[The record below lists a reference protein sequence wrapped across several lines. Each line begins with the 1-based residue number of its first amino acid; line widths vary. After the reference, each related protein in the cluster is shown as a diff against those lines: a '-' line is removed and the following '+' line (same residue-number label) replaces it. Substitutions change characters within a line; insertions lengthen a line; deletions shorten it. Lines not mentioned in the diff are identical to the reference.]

1 MGDCAESGDLCVP
14 QPRCPETRPYSCSD
28 GSCVVAVDLCP
39 LLPSCPSGF
48 YMCSNGKCMETGS
61 LCPTLLTCPPHTVR
75 CLDSSCRL
83 TTNVTLERRSLFGAL
98 PDYSICVQ
106 KKLQESLVRKKDAVD
121 S

>member
-48 YMCSNGKCMETGS
+48 FMCSNGKCMETGS

-83 TTNVTLERRSLFGAL
+83 TTNVTLERRSLFGAP

-106 KKLQESLVRKKDAVD
+106 KKLQESLVRKKDAAD